1 MMIKSIY
8 IVDPVP
14 LSCYAWRI
22 QVLFINEN
30 FAVTYRSQ
38 VYKSLDD
45 VIVTLT
51 HACLVV
57 VVKAKK
63 KGDRRSRLAA
73 ARTYISWLCLRKNFG
88 KLLGPSSS
96 FASKGSID

>member
-22 QVLFINEN
+22 QVLFNQN

-51 HACLVV
+51 HMHA
-57 VVKAKK
+57 
-63 KGDRRSRLAA
+63 
-73 ARTYISWLCLRKNFG
+73 
-88 KLLGPSSS
+88 
-96 FASKGSID
+96 

>member
-22 QVLFINEN
+22 QVLFNQN

-51 HACLVV
+51 HMH
-57 VVKAKK
+57 
-63 KGDRRSRLAA
+63 
-73 ARTYISWLCLRKNFG
+73 ARTYISWLCLRKG
-88 KLLGPSSS
+88 IVDRG
-96 FASKGSID
+96 

>member
-1 MMIKSIY
+1 MQMMIKSIY

-51 HACLVV
+51 HMHA
-57 VVKAKK
+57 
-63 KGDRRSRLAA
+63 
-73 ARTYISWLCLRKNFG
+73 
-88 KLLGPSSS
+88 
-96 FASKGSID
+96 